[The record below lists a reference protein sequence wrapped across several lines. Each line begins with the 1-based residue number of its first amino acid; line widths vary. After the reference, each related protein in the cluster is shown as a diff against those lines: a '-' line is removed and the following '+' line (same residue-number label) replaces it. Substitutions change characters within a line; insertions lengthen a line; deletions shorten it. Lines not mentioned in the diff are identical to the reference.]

1 MKRLC
6 CVALAL
12 LMTLSLCVTP
22 SFANSNNESL
32 LPDISN
38 EIAASMFNG
47 TVSTLSAVSAL
58 PIDDIVL
65 YGSNDYVYK
74 TEYLPK
80 KQIVLSGFAGGNK
93 PGGDRFQTGGGFWFT
108 DKNGPSVSGGLTLNY
123 LGKLKLISVSVSLGQ
138 AGSSG
143 KYVAVPD
150 TEHYFKLY
158 IEKTV
163 EVTPYITYKRLK
175 GNAHANDPWTVYNEG
190 HTQKVVRVNQYAK
203 QVG

>member
-93 PGGDRFQTGGGFWFT
+93 PGGDRFQTGFGSPIKTGL
-108 DKNGPSVSGGLTLNY
+108 PSLVGLHSTTLE
-123 LGKLKLISVSVSLGQ
+123 S
-138 AGSSG
+138 
-143 KYVAVPD
+143 
-150 TEHYFKLY
+150 
-158 IEKTV
+158 
-163 EVTPYITYKRLK
+163 
-175 GNAHANDPWTVYNEG
+175 
-190 HTQKVVRVNQYAK
+190 
-203 QVG
+203 